1 MEHYFSD
8 DNTLNVRCTNC
19 ITSFDMAIDL
29 ELGGIKIQVFP
40 TTKWS
45 GWKVEKQAEIRVN
58 EGYYE
63 GSFQLN
69 VGLILKL

>member
-1 MEHYFSD
+1 
-8 DNTLNVRCTNC
+8 
-19 ITSFDMAIDL
+19 MAIDL